1 MQYLEFFKNK
11 NVYKYKLDE
20 ILAWPNSKLESTHDF
35 IQWVF
40 PNFEKS
46 KYNTNTPDLTLEE
59 VNAIKNDPVAYTN
72 MLNAWRRMF
81 DFYGFNF
88 QSDKVLSKNENFFTP
103 HWISLGNHNYLR
115 ITRIIKCMKI
125 FQLDNLANSLMNCL
139 EELYPEY
146 SVQIG
151 LVTLEFWINAA
162 DSY

>member
-35 IQWVF
+35 IQLVF

-81 DFYGFNF
+81 DFYGFKL
-88 QSDKVLSKNENFFTP
+88 QSDTVLIDFFTP

-151 LVTLEFWINAA
+151 LVTLDFWRNAA